1 MSLTAEDIPSK
12 VYPMF
17 AYLLGPEQ
25 PTTFVRAALSLTIR
39 DSVFPHDKVR
49 IFLYLQSDVLIA
61 TRIVDPG
68 VHTKV
73 LWGTILVT
81 LLGEG

>member
-1 MSLTAEDIPSK
+1 
-12 VYPMF
+12 MF
-17 AYLLGPEQ
+17 ADLLGPEQ
-25 PTTFVRAALSLTIR
+25 PTAFLRVALSLTTR
-39 DSVFPHDKVR
+39 HSVFPHYKVR

-73 LWGTILVT
+73 LWGIILVT